1 VKVENALEVLRI
13 QAEALVNLGRTT
25 AEEIALAAEIVL
37 SCRGNVIVT
46 GMGKAGAVGR
56 KLAGTFCSTGT
67 PAFFFHPAE
76 GVHGD
81 LGMLGSEDVVIALSN
96 SGETDE
102 IIAVLPAICRTGCR
116 LIAITRRPESSL
128 GRQADAV
135 IRVLYRREA
144 CPHNLAPTTSTTVM
158 MALGD
163 ALAICVMKDRQFT
176 EADFARL
183 HPSGALGRRLLLT
196 AADLM
201 RKGESA
207 PIVPV
212 DMRLADVL
220 VKITEARAG
229 AAAVVDRD
237 GLLVGLFTDG
247 DLRRTLQRGRH
258 LLDEPVSKSMTR
270 SPRTIGADHLAAEGL
285 KEMEARKIGEIPVVD
300 EAGHPLG
307 MLNLKDCL
315 RAGLV

>member
-1 VKVENALEVLRI
+1 
-13 QAEALVNLGRTT
+13 
-25 AEEIALAAEIVL
+25 
-37 SCRGNVIVT
+37 
-46 GMGKAGAVGR
+46 
-56 KLAGTFCSTGT
+56 
-67 PAFFFHPAE
+67 
-76 GVHGD
+76 
-81 LGMLGSEDVVIALSN
+81 
-96 SGETDE
+96 
-102 IIAVLPAICRTGCR
+102 
-116 LIAITRRPESSL
+116 
-128 GRQADAV
+128 
-135 IRVLYRREA
+135 
-144 CPHNLAPTTSTTVM
+144 
-158 MALGD
+158 
-163 ALAICVMKDRQFT
+163 
-176 EADFARL
+176 
-183 HPSGALGRRLLLT
+183 
-196 AADLM
+196 M